1 MNRLLFF
8 VFSITLITNVSAEE
22 LTDIQIS
29 SPVMDKAT
37 ISNEA
42 IEEVDTRNAVDGGDL
57 LKNINGVN
65 TIRRGGHG
73 LEAVIRG
80 QSDQRLN
87 TFLDGAMVYG
97 ACSAKMDPASTY
109 ANVNNYDS
117 VTVIKGTQSV
127 LFGAGGP
134 GGIVSFKRVTNPVTK
149 PEFRIGQNFDSN
161 AGAYTTSG
169 NMVYPLSSTSYLRL
183 NGSTTNAGNYE
194 TGSGIKPLTE
204 YSTTDYTVI
213 LGTLLS
219 DGSKLEVNYSN
230 NRQDKVGYPGLNM
243 DIAYSYTDMYT
254 LKYHRVTPLGIFNTM
269 NVELFNTDIDHLMDN
284 TTLGRKAVGANGAM
298 AWPTSSD
305 TYGGRIIGAIG
316 SNIRT
321 GVDYEHN
328 TKNAE
333 QNMVM
338 SMSGSLMN
346 VHMTYLWPD
355 VETKKLGLFFE
366 QDLNNISYGLR
377 YDQVELDPL
386 KADVDPGAANMAITA
401 NEVYADSDNGGYA
414 AATKREFDNIS
425 GFIRLNKDL
434 MGGKSY
440 MSLSIN
446 ERAPDTTEL
455 FNAKHNSSAMMRHV
469 GNPHLKSERHMTIEV
484 GHDGMLMGNHIKGS
498 VFYNDVEDYI
508 TTHRVADA
516 AMGTRTYKNVDATL
530 YGYEITAHRVVAG
543 IDTTLNLNYTRGED
557 DTQNRALPQIMPL
570 AGDLTFEIK
579 SAQSNYGLRIN
590 FADTQDRFDSKVLDV
605 AGGTAGYTVYDIFA
619 GFEPTPNLRFTVGMS
634 NITDKRYATHLNTTN
649 TLDAAATRTDEP
661 GRSLFGSINYEF

>member
-8 VFSITLITNVSAEE
+8 VFSITLITNVSAED

-65 TIRRGGHG
+65 AIRRGGHG

-149 PEFRIGQNFDSN
+149 PEYRIGQNFDSN

-169 NMVYPLSSTSYLRL
+169 NMVFPLSSSSYLRL
-183 NGSTTNAGNYE
+183 NGSATNAGNYE
-194 TGSGIKPLTE
+194 TGAGIKPLTE

-230 NRQDKVGYPGLNM
+230 NRQDKVGYPGLMM

-284 TTLGRKAVGANGAM
+284 TTLRSGGSAM
-298 AWPTSSD
+298 ATPASSD
-305 TYGGRIIGAIG
+305 TYGGRIIGTIG
-316 SNIRT
+316 SDIRA

-333 QNMVM
+333 QTMM
-338 SMSGSLMN
+338 GSLK
-346 VHMTYLWPD
+346 TYLWPD
-355 VETKKLGLFFE
+355 VETEKLGLFFE
-366 QDLNNISYGLR
+366 KDMNNISYGLR
-377 YDQVELDPL
+377 YDQVELDPTR
-386 KADVDPGAANMAITA
+386 AGVDPGAGTMQNSANM
-401 NEVYADSDNGGYA
+401 VYAMAANGGYA
-414 AATKREFDNIS
+414 AAAKRDFDNVS
-425 GFIRLNKDL
+425 GFLRFNNL
-434 MGGKSY
+434 MNGSSY
-440 MSLSIN
+440 VNLSIN
-446 ERAPDTTEL
+446 ERAPDATEL
-455 FNAKHNSSAMMRHV
+455 FHAKQNSSAMMRHV
-469 GNPHLKSERHMTIEV
+469 GNPHLSSERHMTIEI
-484 GHDGMLMGNHIKGS
+484 GHEGMLLGNHVTGS
-498 VFYNDVEDYI
+498 VFYNDVDDYV

-516 AMGTRTYKNVDATL
+516 GMGTRTYKNVDATL

-605 AGGTAGYTVYDIFA
+605 AGGTAGYTAYDIFA

>member
-8 VFSITLITNVSAEE
+8 VFSITFITNVSAEE

-65 TIRRGGHG
+65 AIRRGGHG

-149 PEFRIGQNFDSN
+149 PEYRIGQNFDSN

-169 NMVYPLSSTSYLRL
+169 NMVFPLSSSSYLRL
-183 NGSTTNAGNYE
+183 NGSATNAGNYE
-194 TGSGIKPLTE
+194 TGAGIKPLTE

-230 NRQDKVGYPGLNM
+230 NRQDKVGYPGLMM

-284 TTLGRKAVGANGAM
+284 RTLRSGGSAM
-298 AWPTSSD
+298 ATPTSSD
-305 TYGGRIIGAIG
+305 TYGGRIIGTIG
-316 SNIRT
+316 SDIRA

-333 QNMVM
+333 QTMM
-338 SMSGSLMN
+338 GSLK
-346 VHMTYLWPD
+346 TYLWPD
-355 VETKKLGLFFE
+355 VETEKLGLFFE
-366 QDLNNISYGLR
+366 KDMNDISYGLR
-377 YDQVELDPL
+377 FDQVELDPTR
-386 KADVDPGAANMAITA
+386 AGVDPGAGTMQNSANM
-401 NEVYADSDNGGYA
+401 VYAMAANGGYA
-414 AATKREFDNIS
+414 AATKRDFDNVS
-425 GFIRLNKDL
+425 GFLRFNNL
-434 MGGKSY
+434 MNGSSY
-440 MSLSIN
+440 VNLSIN
-446 ERAPDTTEL
+446 ERAPDATEL
-455 FNAKHNSSAMMRHV
+455 FNAKQNSSAMMRHV
-469 GNPHLKSERHMTIEV
+469 GNPHLSSERHMTIEI
-484 GHDGMLMGNHIKGS
+484 GHEGMLLGNHITGS
-498 VFYNDVEDYI
+498 VFYNDVDDYV

-605 AGGTAGYTVYDIFA
+605 AGGTAGYTAYDIFA

-649 TLDAAATRTDEP
+649 TLDATATRTDEP

>member
-1 MNRLLFF
+1 MNRLLFI

-65 TIRRGGHG
+65 AIRRGGHG

-149 PEFRIGQNFDSN
+149 PEYRIGQNFDSN
-161 AGAYTTSG
+161 AGSYTTSG
-169 NMVYPLSSTSYLRL
+169 NMVFPLSSSSYLRL
-183 NGSTTNAGNYE
+183 NGSATNAGNYE
-194 TGSGIKPLTE
+194 TGAGIKPLTE

-230 NRQDKVGYPGLNM
+230 NRQDKVGYPGLMM

-284 TTLGRKAVGANGAM
+284 RTLRSGGSAM
-298 AWPTSSD
+298 ATPASSD
-305 TYGGRIIGAIG
+305 TYGGRIIGTIG
-316 SNIRT
+316 SDIRA

-333 QNMVM
+333 QTMM
-338 SMSGSLMN
+338 GSLK
-346 VHMTYLWPD
+346 TYLWPD
-355 VETKKLGLFFE
+355 VETEKLGLFFE
-366 QDLNNISYGLR
+366 KDMNNISYGLR
-377 YDQVELDPL
+377 YDQVELDPTR
-386 KADVDPGAANMAITA
+386 AGVDPGAGTMQNSANM
-401 NEVYADSDNGGYA
+401 VYAMAANGGYA
-414 AATKREFDNIS
+414 AATKRDFDNVS
-425 GFIRLNKDL
+425 GFLRFNNL
-434 MGGKSY
+434 MNGSSY
-440 MSLSIN
+440 VNLSIN

-455 FNAKHNSSAMMRHV
+455 FNAKQNSSAMMRHV
-469 GNPHLKSERHMTIEV
+469 GNPHLSSERHMTIEI
-484 GHDGMLMGNHIKGS
+484 GHEGMFLGNHITGS
-498 VFYNDVEDYI
+498 FFYNDVDDYV

-605 AGGTAGYTVYDIFA
+605 AGGTAGYTAYDIFA

-649 TLDAAATRTDEP
+649 NLDAAATRTDEP

>member
-8 VFSITLITNVSAEE
+8 IFSVVLITNVSAED

-57 LKNINGVN
+57 LKNINGVS

-80 QSDQRLN
+80 QNDQRLN

-134 GGIVSFKRVTNPVTK
+134 GGIVSFKRVTEPVSKT
-149 PEFRIGQNFDSN
+149 EYRIGQNFDSN
-161 AGAYTTSG
+161 AGSYTTSG
-169 NMVYPLSSTSYLRL
+169 NMVFPLSSSSYLRL
-183 NGSTTNAGNYE
+183 NGSATNSGNYE

-213 LGTLLS
+213 LGTKLS

-230 NRQDKVGYPGLNM
+230 NRQDKVGYPGLMM

-254 LKYHRVTPLGIFNTM
+254 LKYHRVSPFGIFSAM

-284 TTLGRKAVGANGAM
+284 TTMRGTTGNGSM
-298 AWPTSSD
+298 KTPTSSD
-305 TYGGRIIGAIG
+305 TYGGRIIGTIG
-316 SNIRT
+316 TDLRA

-333 QNMVM
+333 QNMTM
-338 SMSGSLMN
+338 GGMN
-346 VHMTYLWPD
+346 VFMMHLWPD
-355 VETKKLGLFFE
+355 VETEKLGFFVE
-366 QDLNNISYGLR
+366 KDMGNISYGLR
-377 YDQVELDPL
+377 YDQVELEPH
-386 KADVDPGAANMAITA
+386 KQTVDKGGMAVQLSPNELYSVHYTGTITA
-401 NEVYADSDNGGYA
+401 K
-414 AATKREFDNIS
+414 KRDFDNIS
-425 GFIRLNKDL
+425 GFIRVNKKLNHGD
-434 MGGKSY
+434 SY
-440 MSLSIN
+440 MSFSIN

-455 FNAKHNSSAMMRHV
+455 FNAKNSSTNMMKHV
-469 GNPHLKSERHMTIEV
+469 GNPNLSSERHMTFEV
-484 GHDGMLMGNHIKGS
+484 GYEGMLMGNHITGS
-498 VFYNDVEDYI
+498 IYYNDVDDFV
-508 TTHRVADA
+508 TTHRLDDS
-516 AMGTRTYKNVDATL
+516 AMKARLYKNVDATL
-530 YGYEITAHRVVAG
+530 YGYELTAHRLIAG

-570 AGDLTFEIK
+570 AGDLTFEVK
-579 SAQSNYGLRIN
+579 SAKTNYGLRIN

-605 AGGTAGYTVYDIFA
+605 GETAGYTVYDIYA
-619 GFEPTPNLRFTVGMS
+619 GFEPSPNLRFTVGMG

-649 TLDAAATRTDEP
+649 TLDGAADRTDEP

>member
-1 MNRLLFF
+1 
-8 VFSITLITNVSAEE
+8 
-22 LTDIQIS
+22 
-29 SPVMDKAT
+29 MDKAT

-65 TIRRGGHG
+65 AIRRGGHG

-149 PEFRIGQNFDSN
+149 PEYRIGQNFDSN
-161 AGAYTTSG
+161 AGSYTTSG
-169 NMVYPLSSTSYLRL
+169 NMVFPLSSSSYLRL
-183 NGSTTNAGNYE
+183 NGSATNAGNYE
-194 TGSGIKPLTE
+194 TGAGIKPLTE

-230 NRQDKVGYPGLNM
+230 NRQDKVGYPGLMM

-284 TTLGRKAVGANGAM
+284 RTLRSGGSAM
-298 AWPTSSD
+298 ATPASSD
-305 TYGGRIIGAIG
+305 TYGGRIIGTIG
-316 SNIRT
+316 SDIRA

-333 QNMVM
+333 QTMM
-338 SMSGSLMN
+338 GSLK
-346 VHMTYLWPD
+346 TYLWPD
-355 VETKKLGLFFE
+355 VETEKLGLFFE
-366 QDLNNISYGLR
+366 KDMNNISYGLR
-377 YDQVELDPL
+377 YDQVELDPTR
-386 KADVDPGAANMAITA
+386 AGVDPGAGTMQNSANM
-401 NEVYADSDNGGYA
+401 VYAMAANGGYA
-414 AATKREFDNIS
+414 AAAKRDFDNVS
-425 GFIRLNKDL
+425 GFLRFNNL
-434 MGGKSY
+434 MNGSSY
-440 MSLSIN
+440 VNLSIN
-446 ERAPDTTEL
+446 ERAPDATEL
-455 FNAKHNSSAMMRHV
+455 FHAKQNSSAMMRHV
-469 GNPHLKSERHMTIEV
+469 GNPHLSSERHMTIEI
-484 GHDGMLMGNHIKGS
+484 GHEGMLLGNHVTGS
-498 VFYNDVEDYI
+498 VFYNDVDDYV

-605 AGGTAGYTVYDIFA
+605 AGGTAGYTAYDIFA

-649 TLDAAATRTDEP
+649 NLDAAATRTDEP

>member
-8 VFSITLITNVSAEE
+8 VFSITLIINVSAEE

-65 TIRRGGHG
+65 AIRRGGHG

-149 PEFRIGQNFDSN
+149 PEYRIGQNFDSN
-161 AGAYTTSG
+161 AGSYTTSG
-169 NMVYPLSSTSYLRL
+169 NMVFPLSSSSYLRL
-183 NGSTTNAGNYE
+183 NGSATNAGNYE
-194 TGSGIKPLTE
+194 TGAGIKPLTE

-230 NRQDKVGYPGLNM
+230 NRQDKVGYPGLMM

-284 TTLGRKAVGANGAM
+284 RTLRSGGSAM
-298 AWPTSSD
+298 ATPASSD
-305 TYGGRIIGAIG
+305 TYGGRIIGTIG
-316 SNIRT
+316 SDIRA

-333 QNMVM
+333 QTMM
-338 SMSGSLMN
+338 GSLK
-346 VHMTYLWPD
+346 TYLWPD
-355 VETKKLGLFFE
+355 VETEKLGLFFE
-366 QDLNNISYGLR
+366 KDMNNISYGLR
-377 YDQVELDPL
+377 YDQVEVDPTR
-386 KADVDPGAANMAITA
+386 AGVDPGAGTMQNSANM
-401 NEVYADSDNGGYA
+401 VYAMAANGGYA
-414 AATKREFDNIS
+414 AAAKRDFDNVS
-425 GFIRLNKDL
+425 GFLRFNNL
-434 MGGKSY
+434 MNGSSY
-440 MSLSIN
+440 VNLSIN
-446 ERAPDTTEL
+446 ERAPDATEL
-455 FNAKHNSSAMMRHV
+455 FHAKQNSSAMMRHV
-469 GNPHLKSERHMTIEV
+469 GNPHLSSERHMTIEI
-484 GHDGMLMGNHIKGS
+484 GHEGMLLGNHVTGS
-498 VFYNDVEDYI
+498 VFYNDVDDYV

-543 IDTTLNLNYTRGED
+543 IDTTLNLNYTRAED

-605 AGGTAGYTVYDIFA
+605 AGGTAGYTAYDIFA

-634 NITDKRYATHLNTTN
+634 NITGKRYATHLNTTN
-649 TLDAAATRTDEP
+649 NLDAAATRTDEP

>member
-65 TIRRGGHG
+65 AIRRGGHG

-149 PEFRIGQNFDSN
+149 PEYRIGQNFDSN
-161 AGAYTTSG
+161 AGSYTTSG
-169 NMVYPLSSTSYLRL
+169 NMVFPLSSSSYLRL
-183 NGSTTNAGNYE
+183 NGSATNAGNYE
-194 TGSGIKPLTE
+194 TGAGIKPLTE

-230 NRQDKVGYPGLNM
+230 NRQDKVGYPGLMM

-284 TTLGRKAVGANGAM
+284 RTLRSGGSAM
-298 AWPTSSD
+298 ATPASSD
-305 TYGGRIIGAIG
+305 TYGGRIIGTIG
-316 SNIRT
+316 SDIRA

-333 QNMVM
+333 QTMM
-338 SMSGSLMN
+338 GSLK
-346 VHMTYLWPD
+346 TYLWPD
-355 VETKKLGLFFE
+355 VETEKLGLFFE
-366 QDLNNISYGLR
+366 KDMNNISYGLR
-377 YDQVELDPL
+377 YDQVELDPTR
-386 KADVDPGAANMAITA
+386 AGVDPGAGTMQNSANM
-401 NEVYADSDNGGYA
+401 VYAMAANGGYA
-414 AATKREFDNIS
+414 AAAKRDFDNVS
-425 GFIRLNKDL
+425 GFLRFNNL
-434 MGGKSY
+434 MNGSSY
-440 MSLSIN
+440 VNLSIN
-446 ERAPDTTEL
+446 ERAPDATEL
-455 FNAKHNSSAMMRHV
+455 FHAKQNSSAMMRHV
-469 GNPHLKSERHMTIEV
+469 GNPHLSSERHMTIEI
-484 GHDGMLMGNHIKGS
+484 GHEGMLLGNHVTGS
-498 VFYNDVEDYI
+498 VFYNDVDDYV

-543 IDTTLNLNYTRGED
+543 IDTTLNLNYTRAED

-605 AGGTAGYTVYDIFA
+605 AGGTAGYTAYDIFA

-649 TLDAAATRTDEP
+649 NLDAAATRTDEP

>member
-1 MNRLLFF
+1 
-8 VFSITLITNVSAEE
+8 
-22 LTDIQIS
+22 
-29 SPVMDKAT
+29 MDKAT

-65 TIRRGGHG
+65 AIRRGGHG

-149 PEFRIGQNFDSN
+149 PEYRIGQNFDSN
-161 AGAYTTSG
+161 AGSYTTSG
-169 NMVYPLSSTSYLRL
+169 NMVFPLSSSSYLRL
-183 NGSTTNAGNYE
+183 NGSATNAGNYE
-194 TGSGIKPLTE
+194 TGAGIKPLTE

-230 NRQDKVGYPGLNM
+230 NRQDKVGYPGLMM

-284 TTLGRKAVGANGAM
+284 RTLRSGGSAM
-298 AWPTSSD
+298 ATPASSD
-305 TYGGRIIGAIG
+305 TYGGRIIGTIG
-316 SNIRT
+316 SDIRA

-333 QNMVM
+333 QTMM
-338 SMSGSLMN
+338 GSLK
-346 VHMTYLWPD
+346 TYLWPD
-355 VETKKLGLFFE
+355 VETEKLGLFFE
-366 QDLNNISYGLR
+366 KDMNNISYGLR
-377 YDQVELDPL
+377 YDQVELDPTR
-386 KADVDPGAANMAITA
+386 AGVDPGAGTMQNSANM
-401 NEVYADSDNGGYA
+401 VYAMAANGGYA
-414 AATKREFDNIS
+414 AAAKRDFDNVS
-425 GFIRLNKDL
+425 GFLRFNNL
-434 MGGKSY
+434 MNGSSY
-440 MSLSIN
+440 VNLSIN
-446 ERAPDTTEL
+446 ERAPDATEL
-455 FNAKHNSSAMMRHV
+455 FHAKQNSSAMMRHV
-469 GNPHLKSERHMTIEV
+469 GNPHLSSERHMTIEI
-484 GHDGMLMGNHIKGS
+484 GHEGMLLGNHVTGS
-498 VFYNDVEDYI
+498 VFYNDVDDYV

-543 IDTTLNLNYTRGED
+543 IDTTLNLNYTRAED

-605 AGGTAGYTVYDIFA
+605 AGGTAGYTAYDIFA

-649 TLDAAATRTDEP
+649 NLDAAATRTDEP

>member
-8 VFSITLITNVSAEE
+8 VFSITLVSNVTAEE

-134 GGIVSFKRVTNPVTK
+134 GGIVSFKRVTNPVSK

-183 NGSTTNAGNYE
+183 NGSATNAGNYE

-230 NRQDKVGYPGLNM
+230 NRQDKVGYPGLMM

-254 LKYHRVTPLGIFNTM
+254 LKYHRVTPLGVFSTM

-284 TTLGRKAVGANGAM
+284 RTLRSGGMAM
-298 AWPTSSD
+298 ATPTSSD
-305 TYGGRIIGAIG
+305 TYGGRVIGTIG
-316 SNIRT
+316 SDIRA

-333 QNMVM
+333 QTMGGTLN
-338 SMSGSLMN
+338 
-346 VHMTYLWPD
+346 TYLWPD
-355 VETKKLGLFFE
+355 VETEKLGLFFE
-366 QDLNNISYGLR
+366 KDANNISYGLR
-377 YDQVELDPL
+377 YDQVELDPI
-386 KADVDPGAANMAITA
+386 KANVDTGSGMMQRSANQ
-401 NEVYADSDNGGYA
+401 VYAMTLGVNASGS
-414 AATKREFDNIS
+414 KREFDNIS
-425 GFIRLNKDL
+425 GFLRFNNF
-434 MGGKSY
+434 MNSSSY
-440 MSLSIN
+440 LSLSVN
-446 ERAPDTTEL
+446 ERAPDATEL
-455 FNAKHNSSAMMRHV
+455 FNAKQNNSAMMRHV
-469 GNPHLKSERHMTIEV
+469 GNPYLSSERHMTIEF
-484 GHDGMLMGNHIKGS
+484 GHDGMLLGNHVKGT
-498 VFYNDVEDYI
+498 VFYNDVDDYV
-508 TTHRVADA
+508 TTHRVSDS
-516 AMGTRTYKNVDATL
+516 AMGARTYKNVDATL
-530 YGYEITAHRVVAG
+530 YGYEITAHRMIAG

-570 AGDLTFEIK
+570 AGDLTFELK

-590 FADTQDRFDSKVLDV
+590 FADTQDRFDSRVLDV

-649 TLDAAATRTDEP
+649 TLDASATRTDEP

>member
-8 VFSITLITNVSAEE
+8 VFSITLITNVSAED

-65 TIRRGGHG
+65 AIRRGGHG

-149 PEFRIGQNFDSN
+149 PEYRIGQNFDSN

-169 NMVYPLSSTSYLRL
+169 NMVFPLSSSSYLRL
-183 NGSTTNAGNYE
+183 NGSATNAGNYE
-194 TGSGIKPLTE
+194 TGAGIKPLTE

-230 NRQDKVGYPGLNM
+230 NRQDKVGYPGLMM

-284 TTLGRKAVGANGAM
+284 RTLRSGGSAM
-298 AWPTSSD
+298 ATPTSSD
-305 TYGGRIIGAIG
+305 TYGGRIIGTIG
-316 SNIRT
+316 SDIRA

-333 QNMVM
+333 QNMM
-338 SMSGSLMN
+338 GSLK
-346 VHMTYLWPD
+346 TYLWPD
-355 VETKKLGLFFE
+355 VETEKLGLFFE
-366 QDLNNISYGLR
+366 KDMNNISYGLR
-377 YDQVELDPL
+377 YDQVELDPTR
-386 KADVDPGAANMAITA
+386 AGVDPGAGTMQNSANM
-401 NEVYADSDNGGYA
+401 VYAMAANGGYA
-414 AATKREFDNIS
+414 AATKRDFDNVS
-425 GFIRLNKDL
+425 GFLRFNNL
-434 MGGKSY
+434 MNGSSY
-440 MSLSIN
+440 VNLSIN
-446 ERAPDTTEL
+446 ERAPDATEL
-455 FNAKHNSSAMMRHV
+455 FNAKQNSSAMMRHV
-469 GNPHLKSERHMTIEV
+469 GNPHLSSERHMTIEI
-484 GHDGMLMGNHIKGS
+484 GHEGMLLGNHVTGS
-498 VFYNDVEDYI
+498 VFYNDVDDYV

-516 AMGTRTYKNVDATL
+516 GMGTRTYKNVDATL

-605 AGGTAGYTVYDIFA
+605 AGGTAGYTAYDIFA

>member
-1 MNRLLFF
+1 MNRLFF
-8 VFSITLITNVSAEE
+8 VFSITFMINVSAEE

-65 TIRRGGHG
+65 AIRRGGHG

-134 GGIVSFKRVTNPVTK
+134 GGIVSFKRVTNPVSK

-161 AGAYTTSG
+161 AGAYSSSG
-169 NMVYPLSSTSYLRL
+169 NMVFPLSSTAYLRL
-183 NGSTTNAGNYE
+183 NGSATNAGNYE

-230 NRQDKVGYPGLNM
+230 NRQDKVGYPGLMM

-254 LKYHRVTPLGIFNTM
+254 LKYHRVTPLGIFSTM

-284 TTLGRKAVGANGAM
+284 RTLRSGGMAM
-298 AWPTSSD
+298 ATPTSSD
-305 TYGGRIIGAIG
+305 TYGGRIIGTIG
-316 SNIRT
+316 SNIRA

-333 QNMVM
+333 QTMGGTLN
-338 SMSGSLMN
+338 
-346 VHMTYLWPD
+346 TYLWPD
-355 VETKKLGLFFE
+355 VETEKLGLFFE
-366 QDLNNISYGLR
+366 KDINNISYGLR
-377 YDQVELDPL
+377 YDQVELDPTR
-386 KADVDPGAANMAITA
+386 ADVDPGAGMMQHSANT
-401 NEVYADSDNGGYA
+401 VYADADNGGYA
-414 AATKREFDNIS
+414 SASKRDFDNVS
-425 GFIRLNKDL
+425 GFLRFSNIMN
-434 MGGKSY
+434 GSSY
-440 MSLSIN
+440 ISLSIN
-446 ERAPDTTEL
+446 ERAPDATEL
-455 FNAKHNSSAMMRHV
+455 FNAKQNSSAMMRHV
-469 GNPHLKSERHMTIEV
+469 GNPHLSSERHMTIEL
-484 GHDGMLMGNHIKGS
+484 GHEGMILGNHITGS
-498 VFYNDVEDYI
+498 VFYNDVEDYV

-516 AMGTRTYKNVDATL
+516 NMGTRTYKNVDATL
-530 YGYEITAHRVVAG
+530 YGYEITAHRMMAG

-557 DTQNRALPQIMPL
+557 DTQNRPLPQIMPL

-590 FADTQDRFDSKVLDV
+590 FADSQDRFDSKVLDV
-605 AGGTAGYTVYDIFA
+605 DGGTGGYTVYDIFA
-619 GFEPTPNLRFTVGMS
+619 GFEPTPNIRFTVGMS

-649 TLDAAATRTDEP
+649 NLDSAADRTDEP

>member
-8 VFSITLITNVSAEE
+8 VFSITLVTNVTAEE

-134 GGIVSFKRVTNPVTK
+134 GGIVSFKRVTNPVSK

-183 NGSTTNAGNYE
+183 NGSATNAGNYE

-230 NRQDKVGYPGLNM
+230 NRQDKVGYPGLMM

-254 LKYHRVTPLGIFNTM
+254 LKYHRVTPLGVFSTM

-284 TTLGRKAVGANGAM
+284 RTLRSGGMAM
-298 AWPTSSD
+298 ATPTSSD
-305 TYGGRIIGAIG
+305 TYGGRVIGTIG
-316 SNIRT
+316 SDIRA

-333 QNMVM
+333 QTMGGTLN
-338 SMSGSLMN
+338 
-346 VHMTYLWPD
+346 TYLWPD
-355 VETKKLGLFFE
+355 VETEKLGLFFE
-366 QDLNNISYGLR
+366 KDANNISYGLR
-377 YDQVELDPL
+377 YDQVELDPI
-386 KADVDPGAANMAITA
+386 KANVDTGSGMMQRSANQ
-401 NEVYADSDNGGYA
+401 VYAMTLGVNASGS
-414 AATKREFDNIS
+414 KREFDNIS
-425 GFIRLNKDL
+425 GFLRFNNF
-434 MGGKSY
+434 MNSSSY
-440 MSLSIN
+440 LSLSVN
-446 ERAPDTTEL
+446 ERAPDATEL
-455 FNAKHNSSAMMRHV
+455 FNAKQNNSAMMRHV
-469 GNPHLKSERHMTIEV
+469 GNPYLSSERHMTIEF
-484 GHDGMLMGNHIKGS
+484 GHDGMLLGNHVKGT
-498 VFYNDVEDYI
+498 VFYNDVDDYV
-508 TTHRVADA
+508 TTHRVSDS
-516 AMGTRTYKNVDATL
+516 AMGARTYKNVDATL
-530 YGYEITAHRVVAG
+530 YGYEITAHRMIAG

-570 AGDLTFEIK
+570 AGDLTFELK

-590 FADTQDRFDSKVLDV
+590 FADTQNRFDSRVLDV

-649 TLDAAATRTDEP
+649 TLDASATRTDEP

>member
-1 MNRLLFF
+1 MNRFLL
-8 VFSITLITNVSAEE
+8 LIFGAALINNVTAEE
-22 LTDIQIS
+22 ITDIQIS

-65 TIRRGGHG
+65 AIRRGGHG

-134 GGIVSFKRVTNPVTK
+134 GGIVSFKRVTNPVAK

-183 NGSTTNAGNYE
+183 NGSATNAGNYE

-230 NRQDKVGYPGLNM
+230 NRQDKVGYPGLLM

-254 LKYHRVTPLGIFNTM
+254 LKYHRVTPLGIFSTM
-269 NVELFNTDIDHLMDN
+269 NLELFNTDIDHLMDN
-284 TTLGRKAVGANGAM
+284 RTLRSTGNAM
-298 AWPTSSD
+298 ATPTSSD
-305 TYGGRIIGAIG
+305 TYGGRIIGTIG
-316 SNIRT
+316 SDMRA

-328 TKNAE
+328 IKNAE
-333 QNMVM
+333 QTMM
-338 SMSGSLMN
+338 GSLK
-346 VHMTYLWPD
+346 TYLWPD
-355 VETKKLGLFFE
+355 VETEKLGLFFE
-366 QDLNNISYGLR
+366 KDMTNISYGVR
-377 YDQVELDPL
+377 YDQVELDPTR
-386 KADVDPGAANMAITA
+386 ASIDPGTGTMQNSANA
-401 NEVYADSDNGGYA
+401 VYAMAANGGYA
-414 AATKREFDNIS
+414 AATKRDFDNIS
-425 GFIRLNKDL
+425 GFLRFNNL
-434 MGGKSY
+434 MNESTY
-440 MSLSIN
+440 VNLSIN
-446 ERAPDTTEL
+446 ERAPDATEL
-455 FNAKHNSSAMMRHV
+455 FHAKQNSSAMMRHV
-469 GNPHLKSERHMTIEV
+469 GNPHLSAERHMTIEL
-484 GHDGMLMGNHIKGS
+484 GHEGMLLGNHVQGS
-498 VFYNDVEDYI
+498 FFYNDVDDYV
-508 TTHRVADA
+508 TTYRVGDV
-516 AMGTRTYKNVDATL
+516 MSGTRTYKNVDATL
-530 YGYEITAHRVVAG
+530 YGYEITAHRVIAG

-557 DTQNRALPQIMPL
+557 DTQNRPLPQIMPL
-570 AGDLTFEIK
+570 AGDLTFELK
-579 SAQSNYGLRIN
+579 SAKSNYGLRIN
-590 FADTQDRFDSKVLDV
+590 FADTQDRFDAKVLDV
-605 AGGTAGYTVYDIFA
+605 SGGTAGYTVYDVFA
-619 GFEPTPNLRFTVGMS
+619 GFEPTPNLRLTIGMS

-649 TLDAAATRTDEP
+649 NLDSAATRTDEP

>member
-8 VFSITLITNVSAEE
+8 VFSITLVTNVTAEE

-134 GGIVSFKRVTNPVTK
+134 GGIVSFKRVTNPVSK

-183 NGSTTNAGNYE
+183 NGSATNAGNYE

-230 NRQDKVGYPGLNM
+230 NRQDKVGYPGLMM

-254 LKYHRVTPLGIFNTM
+254 LKYHRVTPLGVFSTM

-284 TTLGRKAVGANGAM
+284 RTLRSGGMAM
-298 AWPTSSD
+298 ATPTSSD
-305 TYGGRIIGAIG
+305 TYGGRVIGTIG
-316 SNIRT
+316 SDIRA

-333 QNMVM
+333 QTMGGTLN
-338 SMSGSLMN
+338 
-346 VHMTYLWPD
+346 TYLWPD
-355 VETKKLGLFFE
+355 VETEKLGLFFE
-366 QDLNNISYGLR
+366 KDANNISYGLR
-377 YDQVELDPL
+377 YDQVELDPI
-386 KADVDPGAANMAITA
+386 KANVDTGSGMMQRSANQ
-401 NEVYADSDNGGYA
+401 VYAMTLGVNASGS
-414 AATKREFDNIS
+414 KREFDNIS
-425 GFIRLNKDL
+425 GFLRFNNF
-434 MGGKSY
+434 MNSSSY
-440 MSLSIN
+440 LSLSVN
-446 ERAPDTTEL
+446 ERAPDATEL
-455 FNAKHNSSAMMRHV
+455 FNAKQNNSAMMRHV
-469 GNPHLKSERHMTIEV
+469 GNPYLSSERHMTIEF
-484 GHDGMLMGNHIKGS
+484 GHDGMLLGNHVKGT
-498 VFYNDVEDYI
+498 VFYNDVDDYV
-508 TTHRVADA
+508 TTHRVSDS
-516 AMGTRTYKNVDATL
+516 AMGARTYKNVDATL
-530 YGYEITAHRVVAG
+530 YGYEITAHRMIAG

-570 AGDLTFEIK
+570 AGDLTFELK

-649 TLDAAATRTDEP
+649 TLDASATRTDEP

>member
-8 VFSITLITNVSAEE
+8 VFSITLIINVSAEE

-65 TIRRGGHG
+65 AIRRGGHG

-149 PEFRIGQNFDSN
+149 PEYRIGQNFDSN
-161 AGAYTTSG
+161 AGSYTTSG
-169 NMVYPLSSTSYLRL
+169 NMVFPLSSSSYLRL
-183 NGSTTNAGNYE
+183 NGSATNAGNYE
-194 TGSGIKPLTE
+194 TGAGIKPLTE

-230 NRQDKVGYPGLNM
+230 NRQDKVGYPGLMM

-284 TTLGRKAVGANGAM
+284 RTLRSGGSAM
-298 AWPTSSD
+298 ATPASSD
-305 TYGGRIIGAIG
+305 TYGGRIIGTIG
-316 SNIRT
+316 SDIRA

-333 QNMVM
+333 QIMM
-338 SMSGSLMN
+338 GSLK
-346 VHMTYLWPD
+346 TYLWPD
-355 VETKKLGLFFE
+355 VETEKLGLFFE
-366 QDLNNISYGLR
+366 KDMNNISYGLR
-377 YDQVELDPL
+377 YDQVELDPTR
-386 KADVDPGAANMAITA
+386 AGVDPGAGTMQNSANM
-401 NEVYADSDNGGYA
+401 VYAMAANGGYA
-414 AATKREFDNIS
+414 AAAKRDFDNVS
-425 GFIRLNKDL
+425 GFLRFNNL
-434 MGGKSY
+434 MNGSSY
-440 MSLSIN
+440 VNLSIN
-446 ERAPDTTEL
+446 ERAPDATEL
-455 FNAKHNSSAMMRHV
+455 FHAKQNSSAMMRHV
-469 GNPHLKSERHMTIEV
+469 GNPHLSSERHMTIEI
-484 GHDGMLMGNHIKGS
+484 GHEGMLLGNHVTGS
-498 VFYNDVEDYI
+498 VFYNDVDDYV

-543 IDTTLNLNYTRGED
+543 IDTTLNLNYTRAED

-605 AGGTAGYTVYDIFA
+605 AGGTAGYTAYDIFA

-649 TLDAAATRTDEP
+649 NLDAAATRTDEP

>member
-1 MNRLLFF
+1 
-8 VFSITLITNVSAEE
+8 
-22 LTDIQIS
+22 
-29 SPVMDKAT
+29 MDKAT

-42 IEEVDTRNAVDGGDL
+42 IEEIDTRNAVDGGDL

-80 QSDQRLN
+80 QNDQRLN

-134 GGIVSFKRVTNPVTK
+134 GGIVSFKRVTEPVSK
-149 PEFRIGQNFDSN
+149 PEYKIGQNFNTN

-169 NMVYPLSSTSYLRL
+169 NMVFPLSSKSYLRL
-183 NGSTTNAGNYE
+183 NGSSTNAGNYE

-204 YSTTDYTVI
+204 YLTTDYTII
-213 LGTLLS
+213 LGTQLT

-230 NRQDKVGYPGLNM
+230 NRQDQVGYPGLMM

-254 LKYHRVTPLGIFNTM
+254 LKYHRVSPIGIFSTM

-284 TTLGRKAVGANGAM
+284 TTLRGTTGNGSM
-298 AWPTSSD
+298 FTPSSSD
-305 TYGGRIIGAIG
+305 TYGGRIIGTIG
-316 SNIRT
+316 NDIRA
-321 GVDYEHN
+321 GIDYEHN

-333 QNMVM
+333 QNMTM
-338 SMSGSLMN
+338 MGSN
-346 VHMTYLWPD
+346 VFMMHLWPD
-355 VETKKLGLFFE
+355 VETEKLGLFFE
-366 QDLNNISYGLR
+366 QDISNLSYGLR
-377 YDQVELDPL
+377 YDQVELEPH
-386 KADVDPGAANMAITA
+386 KQTVDKGMMATQISPNALYTSVYDGTVTA
-401 NEVYADSDNGGYA
+401 SKKD
-414 AATKREFDNIS
+414 FDNIS
-425 GFIRLNKDL
+425 GFIRMNKELSHGD
-434 MGGKSY
+434 SY
-440 MSLSIN
+440 VSFSVN

-455 FNAKHNSSAMMRHV
+455 FNAKNSSTNMMKHV
-469 GNPHLKSERHMTIEV
+469 GNPNLSSERHMTLEV
-484 GHDGMLMGNHIKGS
+484 GYEGMLMGNHIIGS
-498 VFYNDVEDYI
+498 LYYNDVDDYV
-508 TTHRVADA
+508 TTYRQNDN
-516 AMGTRTYKNVDATL
+516 AMMARLYKNVDATL
-530 YGYEITAHRVVAG
+530 YGYELTAHRIIAG

-570 AGDLTFEIK
+570 AGDLTFELK
-579 SAQSNYGLRIN
+579 SAKTNYGLRIN
-590 FADTQDRFDSKVLDV
+590 FADTQDSFDSKVLDT
-605 AGGTAGYTVYDIFA
+605 GETAGYTVYDIFA

-649 TLDAAATRTDEP
+649 TLDASADRTDEP

>member
-8 VFSITLITNVSAEE
+8 VFSITFITNVSAEE

-65 TIRRGGHG
+65 AIRRGGHG

-149 PEFRIGQNFDSN
+149 PEYRIGQNFDSN

-169 NMVYPLSSTSYLRL
+169 NMVFPLSSSSYLRL
-183 NGSTTNAGNYE
+183 NGSATNAGNYE
-194 TGSGIKPLTE
+194 TGAGIKPLTE

-230 NRQDKVGYPGLNM
+230 NRQDKVGYPGLMM
-243 DIAYSYTDMYT
+243 DIVYSYTDMYT

-284 TTLGRKAVGANGAM
+284 TTLRSGGSAM
-298 AWPTSSD
+298 ATPTSSD
-305 TYGGRIIGAIG
+305 TYGGRIIGTIG
-316 SNIRT
+316 SDIRA

-333 QNMVM
+333 QTMM
-338 SMSGSLMN
+338 GSLK
-346 VHMTYLWPD
+346 TYLWPD
-355 VETKKLGLFFE
+355 VETEKLGLFFE
-366 QDLNNISYGLR
+366 KDMNDISYGLR
-377 YDQVELDPL
+377 FDQVELDPTR
-386 KADVDPGAANMAITA
+386 AGVDPGAGTMQNSANM
-401 NEVYADSDNGGYA
+401 VYAMAANGGYA
-414 AATKREFDNIS
+414 AAAKRDFDNVS
-425 GFIRLNKDL
+425 GFLRFNNL
-434 MGGKSY
+434 MNGSSY
-440 MSLSIN
+440 VNLSIN
-446 ERAPDTTEL
+446 ERAPDATEL
-455 FNAKHNSSAMMRHV
+455 FNAKQNSSAMMRHV
-469 GNPHLKSERHMTIEV
+469 GNPHLSSERHMTIEI
-484 GHDGMLMGNHIKGS
+484 GHEGMLLGNHVTGS
-498 VFYNDVEDYI
+498 VFYNDVDDYV

-543 IDTTLNLNYTRGED
+543 IDTTLNLNYTRGEN

-605 AGGTAGYTVYDIFA
+605 AGGTAGYTAYDIFA

-649 TLDAAATRTDEP
+649 NLDAAATRTDEP

>member
-169 NMVYPLSSTSYLRL
+169 NMVYPLSSTAYLRL

-230 NRQDKVGYPGLNM
+230 NRQDEVGYPGLMM
-243 DIAYSYTDMYT
+243 DIVYSYTDMYT
-254 LKYHRVTPLGIFNTM
+254 LKYHRVTPLGIFSKM

-284 TTLGRKAVGANGAM
+284 RTLRSGGSAM
-298 AWPTSSD
+298 ATPTSSD
-305 TYGGRIIGAIG
+305 TYGGRVIGTIG
-316 SNIRT
+316 SDIRA

-333 QNMVM
+333 QTMM
-338 SMSGSLMN
+338 GSLK
-346 VHMTYLWPD
+346 TYLWPD
-355 VETKKLGLFFE
+355 VETEKLGLFFE
-366 QDLNNISYGLR
+366 KDMKNISYGLR
-377 YDQVELDPL
+377 YDQVELDPTR
-386 KADVDPGAANMAITA
+386 AGVDPGTGTMQNSANM
-401 NEVYADSDNGGYA
+401 VYAMAANGGYA
-414 AATKREFDNIS
+414 AATKRDFDNVS
-425 GFIRLNKDL
+425 GFLRFNNL
-434 MGGKSY
+434 MNGSSY
-440 MSLSIN
+440 INLSIN
-446 ERAPDTTEL
+446 ERAPDATEL
-455 FNAKHNSSAMMRHV
+455 FNAKQNSSAMMRHV
-469 GNPHLKSERHMTIEV
+469 GNPNLSSERHMTIEI
-484 GHDGMLMGNHIKGS
+484 GHEGMLFGNHVTGS
-498 VFYNDVEDYI
+498 VFYNDVDNYV

-557 DTQNRALPQIMPL
+557 DTQNRSLPQIMPL

-579 SAQSNYGLRIN
+579 SALSNYGLRIN

>member
-8 VFSITLITNVSAEE
+8 VFSITLIINVSAEE

-65 TIRRGGHG
+65 AIRRGGHG

-149 PEFRIGQNFDSN
+149 PEYRIGQNFDSN

-169 NMVYPLSSTSYLRL
+169 NMVFPLSSSSYLRL
-183 NGSTTNAGNYE
+183 NGSATNAGNYE
-194 TGSGIKPLTE
+194 TGAGIKPLTE

-230 NRQDKVGYPGLNM
+230 NRQDKVGYPGLMM

-284 TTLGRKAVGANGAM
+284 TTLRSGGSAM
-298 AWPTSSD
+298 ATPTSSD
-305 TYGGRIIGAIG
+305 TYGGRIIGTIG
-316 SNIRT
+316 SDIRA

-328 TKNAE
+328 TKGAE
-333 QNMVM
+333 QTMM
-338 SMSGSLMN
+338 GHLK
-346 VHMTYLWPD
+346 TYLWPD
-355 VETKKLGLFFE
+355 VETEKLGLFFE
-366 QDLNNISYGLR
+366 KDMNNISYGLR
-377 YDQVELDPL
+377 YDQVELDPTR
-386 KADVDPGAANMAITA
+386 AGVDPGAGTMQNSANM
-401 NEVYADSDNGGYA
+401 VYAMAANGGYA
-414 AATKREFDNIS
+414 AAAKRDFDNVS
-425 GFIRLNKDL
+425 GFLRFNNL
-434 MGGKSY
+434 MNGSSY
-440 MSLSIN
+440 VNLSIN
-446 ERAPDTTEL
+446 ERAPDATEL
-455 FNAKHNSSAMMRHV
+455 FHAKQNSSAMMRHV
-469 GNPHLKSERHMTIEV
+469 GNPHLSSERHMTIEI
-484 GHDGMLMGNHIKGS
+484 GHEGMLLGNHVTGS
-498 VFYNDVEDYI
+498 VFYNDVDDYV

-590 FADTQDRFDSKVLDV
+590 FADMQDRFDSKVLDV
-605 AGGTAGYTVYDIFA
+605 AGGTAGYTAYDIFA

-649 TLDAAATRTDEP
+649 NLDAAATRTDEP

>member
-8 VFSITLITNVSAEE
+8 VFSITFITNVSAEE

-65 TIRRGGHG
+65 AIRRGGHG

-149 PEFRIGQNFDSN
+149 PEYRIGQNFDSN

-169 NMVYPLSSTSYLRL
+169 NMVFPLSSSSYLRL
-183 NGSTTNAGNYE
+183 NGSATNAGNYE
-194 TGSGIKPLTE
+194 TGAGIKPLTE

-230 NRQDKVGYPGLNM
+230 NRQDKVGYPGLMM
-243 DIAYSYTDMYT
+243 DIVYSYTDMYT

-284 TTLGRKAVGANGAM
+284 RTLRSGGSAM
-298 AWPTSSD
+298 ATPTSSD
-305 TYGGRIIGAIG
+305 TYGGRIIGTIG
-316 SNIRT
+316 SDIRA

-333 QNMVM
+333 QTMM
-338 SMSGSLMN
+338 GSLK
-346 VHMTYLWPD
+346 TYLWPD
-355 VETKKLGLFFE
+355 VETEKLGLFFE
-366 QDLNNISYGLR
+366 KDMNNISYGLR
-377 YDQVELDPL
+377 YDQVELDPTR
-386 KADVDPGAANMAITA
+386 AGVDPGAGTMQNSANM
-401 NEVYADSDNGGYA
+401 VYAMAANGGYA
-414 AATKREFDNIS
+414 AATKRDFDNVS
-425 GFIRLNKDL
+425 GFLRFNNL
-434 MGGKSY
+434 MNGSSY
-440 MSLSIN
+440 VNLSIN
-446 ERAPDTTEL
+446 ERAPDATEL
-455 FNAKHNSSAMMRHV
+455 FNAKQNSSAMMRHV
-469 GNPHLKSERHMTIEV
+469 GNPHLSSERHMTIEI
-484 GHDGMLMGNHIKGS
+484 GHEGMLLGNHITGS
-498 VFYNDVEDYI
+498 VFYNDVDDYV

-605 AGGTAGYTVYDIFA
+605 AGGTAGYTAYDIFA

-649 TLDAAATRTDEP
+649 TLDATATRTDEP

>member
-8 VFSITLITNVSAEE
+8 VFSITLITNVPAED

-42 IEEVDTRNAVDGGDL
+42 IEEVDSRNAVDGGDL
-57 LKNINGVN
+57 LKNINGVS

-80 QSDQRLN
+80 QNDQRLN

-134 GGIVSFKRVTNPVTK
+134 GGIVSFKRVTEPVSKT
-149 PEFRIGQNFDSN
+149 EYRIGQNFDSN
-161 AGAYTTSG
+161 AGSYTTSG
-169 NMVYPLSSTSYLRL
+169 NMVFPLSSSSYLRL
-183 NGSTTNAGNYE
+183 NGSATNSGNYE

-213 LGTLLS
+213 LGTKLS

-230 NRQDKVGYPGLNM
+230 NRQDKVGYPGLMM

-254 LKYHRVTPLGIFNTM
+254 LKYHRVSPFGIFSAM

-284 TTLGRKAVGANGAM
+284 TTMRGTSGNGSM
-298 AWPTSSD
+298 KTPTSSD
-305 TYGGRIIGAIG
+305 TYGGRFIGTIG
-316 SNIRT
+316 TDLRA

-333 QNMVM
+333 QNMTM
-338 SMSGSLMN
+338 GGMN
-346 VHMTYLWPD
+346 VFMMHLWPD
-355 VETKKLGLFFE
+355 VETEKLGFFVE
-366 QDLNNISYGLR
+366 KDMGNISYGLR
-377 YDQVELDPL
+377 YDQVELEPH
-386 KADVDPGAANMAITA
+386 KQTVDKGGMAVQLSPNELYTVHYTGTITA
-401 NEVYADSDNGGYA
+401 K
-414 AATKREFDNIS
+414 KRDFDNIS
-425 GFIRLNKDL
+425 GFIRVNKKLNHGD
-434 MGGKSY
+434 SY
-440 MSLSIN
+440 MSFSIN

-455 FNAKHNSSAMMRHV
+455 FNAKNSSTNMMKHV
-469 GNPHLKSERHMTIEV
+469 GNPNLSSERHMTFEV
-484 GHDGMLMGNHIKGS
+484 GYEGMLMGNHITGS
-498 VFYNDVEDYI
+498 VYYNDVDDFV
-508 TTHRVADA
+508 TTHRLDDS
-516 AMGTRTYKNVDATL
+516 AMKARLYKNVDATL
-530 YGYEITAHRVVAG
+530 YGYELTAHRLIAG

-570 AGDLTFEIK
+570 AGDLTFEVK
-579 SAQSNYGLRIN
+579 SAKTNYGLRIN

-605 AGGTAGYTVYDIFA
+605 GETAGYTVYDIYA
-619 GFEPTPNLRFTVGMS
+619 GFEPSPNLRFTVGMG

-649 TLDAAATRTDEP
+649 TLDGAADRTDEP

>member
-8 VFSITLITNVSAEE
+8 VFSITLIINVSAEE

-65 TIRRGGHG
+65 AIRRGGHG

-149 PEFRIGQNFDSN
+149 PEYRIGQNFDSN

-169 NMVYPLSSTSYLRL
+169 NMVFPLSSSSYLRL
-183 NGSTTNAGNYE
+183 NGSATNAGNYE
-194 TGSGIKPLTE
+194 TGAGIKPLTE

-230 NRQDKVGYPGLNM
+230 NRQDKVGYPGLMM
-243 DIAYSYTDMYT
+243 DIVYSYTDMYT

-284 TTLGRKAVGANGAM
+284 RTLRSGGSAM
-298 AWPTSSD
+298 ATPASSD
-305 TYGGRIIGAIG
+305 TYGGRIIGTIG
-316 SNIRT
+316 SDIRA

-333 QNMVM
+333 QTMM
-338 SMSGSLMN
+338 GSLK
-346 VHMTYLWPD
+346 TYLWPD
-355 VETKKLGLFFE
+355 VETEKLGLFFE
-366 QDLNNISYGLR
+366 KDMNNISYGLR
-377 YDQVELDPL
+377 YDQVELDPTR
-386 KADVDPGAANMAITA
+386 AGVDPGAGTMQNSANM
-401 NEVYADSDNGGYA
+401 VYAMAANGGYA
-414 AATKREFDNIS
+414 AATKQDFDNVS
-425 GFIRLNKDL
+425 GFLRFNNL
-434 MGGKSY
+434 MNGSSY
-440 MSLSIN
+440 VNLSIN
-446 ERAPDTTEL
+446 ERAPDATEL
-455 FNAKHNSSAMMRHV
+455 FNAKQNSSAMMRHV
-469 GNPHLKSERHMTIEV
+469 GNPHLSSERHMTIEI
-484 GHDGMLMGNHIKGS
+484 GHEGMLLGNHVTGS
-498 VFYNDVEDYI
+498 VFYNDVDDYV

-543 IDTTLNLNYTRGED
+543 IDTTLNLNYTRAED

-605 AGGTAGYTVYDIFA
+605 AGGTAGYTAYDIFA

-649 TLDAAATRTDEP
+649 NLDAAATRTDEP

>member
-1 MNRLLFF
+1 
-8 VFSITLITNVSAEE
+8 
-22 LTDIQIS
+22 
-29 SPVMDKAT
+29 MDKAT

-65 TIRRGGHG
+65 AIRRGGHG

-149 PEFRIGQNFDSN
+149 PEYRIGQNFDSN
-161 AGAYTTSG
+161 AGSYTTSG
-169 NMVYPLSSTSYLRL
+169 NMVFPLSSSSYLRL
-183 NGSTTNAGNYE
+183 NGSATNAGNYE
-194 TGSGIKPLTE
+194 TGAGIKPLTE

-230 NRQDKVGYPGLNM
+230 NRQDKVGYPGLMM

-284 TTLGRKAVGANGAM
+284 RTLRSGGSAM
-298 AWPTSSD
+298 ATPTSSD
-305 TYGGRIIGAIG
+305 TYGGRIIGTIG
-316 SNIRT
+316 SDIRA

-333 QNMVM
+333 QTMM
-338 SMSGSLMN
+338 GSLK
-346 VHMTYLWPD
+346 TYLWPD
-355 VETKKLGLFFE
+355 VETEKLGLFFE
-366 QDLNNISYGLR
+366 KDMNNISYGLR
-377 YDQVELDPL
+377 YDQVELDPTR
-386 KADVDPGAANMAITA
+386 AGVDPGAGTMQNSANM
-401 NEVYADSDNGGYA
+401 VYAMAANGGYA
-414 AATKREFDNIS
+414 AATKRDFDNVS
-425 GFIRLNKDL
+425 GFLRFNNL
-434 MGGKSY
+434 MNGSSY
-440 MSLSIN
+440 VNLSIN
-446 ERAPDTTEL
+446 ERAPDATEL
-455 FNAKHNSSAMMRHV
+455 FNAKQNSSAMMRHV
-469 GNPHLKSERHMTIEV
+469 GNPHLSSERHMTIEI
-484 GHDGMLMGNHIKGS
+484 GHEGMLLGNHVTGS
-498 VFYNDVEDYI
+498 VFYNDVDDYV

-605 AGGTAGYTVYDIFA
+605 AGGTAGYTAYDIFA

-649 TLDAAATRTDEP
+649 NLDAAATRTDEL